1 MSLLNK
7 FNLRVYGILEV
18 KSRILVTDEIK
29 GDVKMTK
36 FPGGGLEFGEGLKD
50 AVIREYKEELNIEIV
65 VEELIYINDF
75 LQVSSFDKKDQLLCV
90 YYKVKQVCNTA
101 IETVNFPF
109 EKLNIDQQCFRWLNR
124 DELFEDKFTFPID
137 KVIAE
142 KLRNE

>member
-7 FNLRVYGILEV
+7 FNVRVYGILEV
-18 KSRILVTDEIK
+18 KSRVLVTDEIK
-29 GDVKMTK
+29 CGVKMTK

-50 AVIREYKEELNIEIV
+50 AVRREYKEELNIEIV

-90 YYKVKQVCNTA
+90 YYRVKQVCNTA
-101 IETVNFPF
+101 IETVNVPF
-109 EKLNIDQQCFRWLNR
+109 GKLNIDQQCFRWLNKG
-124 DELFEDKFTFPID
+124 ELFEDKFTFPID

>member
-7 FNLRVYGILEV
+7 FNVRVYGILEV
-18 KSRILVTDEIK
+18 KSRVLVTDEIK
-29 GDVKMTK
+29 CGVKMTK

-50 AVIREYKEELNIEIV
+50 AVRREYKEELNIEIV

-90 YYKVKQVCNTA
+90 YYRVKQVCNTA
-101 IETVNFPF
+101 IETVNVPF
-109 EKLNIDQQCFRWLNR
+109 GKLNIDQQCFRWLNK